1 MNIVNAVATST
12 KDKLSLRGG
21 LGFEGFFFHSEKI
34 LIDNGLIIADYH
46 YFIFCS
52 TYKSSG

>member
-21 LGFEGFFFHSEKI
+21 LGFGGFFSLGENI
-34 LIDNGLIIADYH
+34 N
-46 YFIFCS
+46 
-52 TYKSSG
+52 